1 MTDIIDKQELLEEL
15 DGDREFLEE
24 SVELLDS
31 DAPPLLEQIRDA
43 LQRGDSTAI
52 SSSAHT
58 LKSMVGNFCAQPA
71 FDAALK
77 VETIGRSGDLEQCS
91 EPVESLQTEVGRL
104 QKALRELLDES
115 ETW

>member
-1 MTDIIDKQELLEEL
+1 MTDVIDKQELLEEL

-24 SVELLDS
+24 SVDMLRS

-43 LQRGDSTAI
+43 LQRGDCEAV

-91 EPVESLQTEVGRL
+91 QPLESLQAEVGRL

-115 ETW
+115 GTW